1 MCMKTGYLNF
11 SVLAALV
18 ACLPTLTSAAGVE
31 SISLE
36 TFKDGD
42 ERTWEVNVKC
52 NSEVEPRIMRR
63 AVGSDEWCSADI
75 VNMCDK
81 NKFSLSQQLCDDNFA
96 QRLVNSQNSDSSQSN
111 SVERLG
117 EQTSE
122 QASTLLAG
130 QGLAKS
136 DSTAEPVS
144 RSDLIKEQMQIEEQ
158 RILIEQKRLE
168 LRRQELSL
176 QRQQLEKDN

>member
-1 MCMKTGYLNF
+1 M
-11 SVLAALV
+11 
-18 ACLPTLTSAAGVE
+18 
-31 SISLE
+31 
-36 TFKDGD
+36 
-42 ERTWEVNVKC
+42 
-52 NSEVEPRIMRR
+52 
-63 AVGSDEWCSADI
+63 
-75 VNMCDK
+75 
-81 NKFSLSQQLCDDNFA
+81 
-96 QRLVNSQNSDSSQSN
+96 
-111 SVERLG
+111 
-117 EQTSE
+117 
-122 QASTLLAG
+122 LAG